1 MEKNKPLKIMIA
13 DDDADDREALCF
25 LFEKNEKF
33 KIVECFESGIDTIK
47 EIMVKK
53 NIPDILLIDMY
64 MPMLTG
70 AEIIKKLEESEI
82 APDMY
87 KFVVSTTI
95 NSAEEN
101 RYSDNPKIKFL
112 RKPNSLQEL
121 NDLPGIILD
130 YMHYE
135 NNTKV

>member
-1 MEKNKPLKIMIA
+1 MVA
-13 DDDADDREALCF
+13 DDDPDDRELLTF
-25 LFEKNEKF
+25 LFNQNEKF
-33 KIVECFESGIDTIK
+33 ELLHCFESGIEAIK

-70 AEIIKKLEESEI
+70 SEIVKKLEESQI
-82 APDMY
+82 APNMY

-101 RYSDNPKIKFL
+101 KYIANNKVKFIK
-112 RKPNSLQEL
+112 KPASLKEI

-130 YMHYE
+130 HLHIH